1 MIEKIKIANFQSHK
15 DSVLNLHEGIN
26 VLTGPT
32 DNGKTSIVRA
42 LNWVV
47 NNEPK
52 GDSFRSNWG
61 GETCVEINMDIGSRV
76 ERIKDKG
83 VNLYR
88 ITFSGLYED
97 FKSFGLGV
105 PEEVT
110 EHLNILPI
118 NMQFQMDSP
127 FMLSQTPGEVARYLN
142 EIVNLQD
149 IDISVYNLNK
159 ISRENNQRLSNLE
172 SQLYTQKE
180 SLKEYN
186 WIRSADIKLKKVEKL
201 EQEME
206 DLQERKN
213 RLGCL
218 LEDIK
223 ETNKNL
229 DKYINIGLMKKKIA
243 CLEELLVEIVA
254 LRKGKEKLSRLI
266 AGIEETGNNIKS
278 IQKEL
283 ADMREK
289 FNNEFPDICP
299 LCEQEVV
306 R

>member
-1 MIEKIKIANFQSHK
+1 MIETIKITNFQSHK
-15 DSVLNLHEGIN
+15 DSVLVLHEGIN

-32 DNGKTSIVRA
+32 DNGKTSVVRA

-61 GETCVEINMDIGSRV
+61 GETCVEINMDVGSRV

-110 EHLNILPI
+110 EHLEILPI

-213 RLGCL
+213 RLGQYRAHEEENSLSGRAVIRNC
-218 LEDIK
+218 
-223 ETNKNL
+223 
-229 DKYINIGLMKKKIA
+229 
-243 CLEELLVEIVA
+243 CLEK
-254 LRKGKEKLSRLI
+254 R
-266 AGIEETGNNIKS
+266 
-278 IQKEL
+278 
-283 ADMREK
+283 
-289 FNNEFPDICP
+289 
-299 LCEQEVV
+299 
-306 R
+306 